1 MHRFL
6 FIPIIFALS
15 GCGGSE
21 DAGGNGGNSNS
32 GNTGNNG
39 VQSINAQD
47 MIKFLKPATPATLS
61 LANYI
66 ELSSPTSNLRLR
78 DVTPVL
84 NESSPDYCSEYYTE
98 GVTISIN
105 PTDVI
110 GECVYLY
117 TAEADGVTA
126 EPSLMRV
133 VFSNGETGPIR
144 LAETT
149 SIGQKVSIDLSRY
162 IPAGYSLDTDSLLLL
177 GAGTVRA
184 VADADNEIEYT
195 AGQSDGDAGVSRIL
209 VNMKSD
215 TDNKVVIATIDVAV
229 SEIGSNHAP
238 LAFNFK
244 YGDTITFVPG
254 VQLEYQPVALG
265 EEIVIDIAPYFNKGY
280 LGSNDQKIE
289 MKNDKGQ
296 YFYDE
301 NGDQINFY
309 LEANGYTTTE
319 VYRSGLTLVD
329 PDKHPVQLIDVYSYN
344 ASVSPV
350 QMDGEY
356 TSTKFSFKSLMPG
369 LNYVTYVLS
378 DHNGGYATG
387 IIEIRVLKE
396 GSIVSKPWKS
406 RLNTPDGKYL
416 APVDYATAIAENI
429 RISGY
434 TNEDGIDGPLG
445 ASTALFNY
453 DEARYFCDKQG
464 MELPTDSDIYYLKKN
479 FPQGLYK
486 SLDAYSE
493 TESSRN
499 QKIGW
504 PVTNHYWVQVP
515 SNFSYVQVVSLVDY
529 SRKNYDLSDYGNLQ
543 MAGAVCISRYK
554 IASYR
559 IINNSNNIYNAWASR
574 LPHDSQYLRVIVNI
588 VDYYGKPA
596 YIKQALRTSQAD
608 HVRVYPIGKTNIDGD
623 ATVLLK
629 SLVVEKNEKIRLISG
644 LDVVDV
650 EGLEFRDI
658 PNYVRPKDNI
668 TTTDGRTTLC
678 YYSSID
684 EMAAGINC
692 NMSSSST
699 GDGFNFYTLSWRGLV
714 TDSFFFDGKSAYRVW
729 NNVIY
734 NTQGFWGAALGPD
747 YTDRYNILGAYTVSR
762 TDPFNSKN
770 PMLYDG
776 QYYWVVNESKRKIE
790 AYSRI
795 VDLSRQQNMVKSVSM
810 LGTSVNEAFVYDP
823 IEKVYW
829 RLNSYIPGKA
839 AHLRSYKTIED
850 AASQANFIKEIPFSS
865 TGGRTFTVVK

>member
-177 GAGTVRA
+177 GAGSVRA
-184 VADADNEIEYT
+184 VADAGNEIEYT

-238 LAFNFK
+238 LAFNFR
-244 YGDTITFVPG
+244 YGDTTTFVPG
-254 VQLEYQPVALG
+254 VQLAYQSVLLG
-265 EEIVIDIAPYFNKGY
+265 EEVVIDIAPYFNKGY
-280 LGSNDQKIE
+280 LGSNDQNIE

-309 LEANGYTTTE
+309 LESDGYTTTE

-350 QMDGEY
+350 QMYGEY

-396 GSIVSKPWKS
+396 GSVVSKPWKS
-406 RLNTPDGKYL
+406 RLNTPNGKYL
-416 APVDYATAIAENI
+416 APIDYATAIAENI
-429 RISGY
+429 RNSGY

-453 DEARYFCDKQG
+453 DEAKYFCYMQG
-464 MELPTDSDIYYLKKN
+464 MELPTADDITYYLKRD

-493 TESSRN
+493 AESSRN

-504 PVTNHYWVQVP
+504 PVTNNYWVQVP
-515 SNFSYVQVVSLVDY
+515 SGYSYVQTASLVDY
-529 SRKNYDLSDYGNLQ
+529 STKSYNVSDFGELQ
-543 MAGAVCISRYK
+543 KAGAICISRYK

-559 IINNSNNIYNAWASR
+559 IVNNSNNIYNAWASR
-574 LPHDSQYLRVIVNI
+574 LPHDIQSLRVIVDI

-596 YIKQALRTSQAD
+596 YIVPALRTSQAD
-608 HVRVYPIGKTNIDGD
+608 HVMVYPFNKTDSKGQVTLNLRSFV
-623 ATVLLK
+623 A
-629 SLVVEKNEKIRLISG
+629 EKNEKIKLMAG
-644 LDVVDV
+644 LDVIDI
-650 EGLEFRDI
+650 EGLDFRDI

-668 TTTDGRTTLC
+668 TTAGNTTYLC

-692 NMSSSST
+692 NMGSDTPESM
-699 GDGFNFYTLSWRGLV
+699 LRMSWGGLG
-714 TDSFFFDGKSAYRVW
+714 TDSFFFDGTSAYRVW

-734 NTQGFWGAALGPD
+734 NTIGFVGVASGPG
-747 YTDRYNILGAYTVSR
+747 YSDRYNILGTYPVSR

-770 PMLYDG
+770 PILYDG
-776 QYYWVVNESKRKIE
+776 QYYWGVNETKRKIE

-810 LGTSVNEAFVYDP
+810 LGTNVNEAFVYDP
-823 IEKVYW
+823 IVKVYW
-829 RLNSYIPGKA
+829 RLNSYIPGKDP
-839 AHLRSYKTIED
+839 HLRSYKTIED
-850 AASQANFIKEIPFSS
+850 AASQTNFIKEIPFSS
-865 TGGRTFTVVK
+865 TGGRTFTVFK